1 MGELPK
7 GAYDG
12 LEDRRQKTGLTEED
26 MTRAFSLAAICAAA
40 LLTHAGTAGAAN
52 QIIGNGST
60 RECSDAAVGGRSD
73 NRAVLACTTALELE
87 TLNFRDRARIH
98 VNRGVLQMR
107 QGDYVAARVDFDTAS
122 RIDPQ
127 MGEAYVNR
135 GATYVGEERWRE
147 GVSEIDKGL
156 SLGVRDPERAW
167 FNRAL
172 AHEGLGDLTAAY
184 RDYSRA
190 AELNPEWAAPK
201 TELARFT
208 VKRP

>member
-1 MGELPK
+1 MRP
-7 GAYDG
+7 
-12 LEDRRQKTGLTEED
+12 EDRRQKTGLTEED
-26 MTRAFSLAAICAAA
+26 MTKALSLAAICAAT
-40 LLTHAGTAGAAN
+40 LLTTAGTAGATS

-60 RECSDAAVGGRSD
+60 RECSDAATGGRSD
-73 NRAVLACTTALELE
+73 SRAVLACTVALELE
-87 TLNFRDRARIH
+87 TLTFRDRARTH

-107 QGDYVAARVDFDTAS
+107 QGQFAAARADFDQAS
-122 RIDPQ
+122 RLDPQ

-156 SLGVRDPERAW
+156 SMGVKDPERAW
-167 FNRAL
+167 YNRAL
-172 AHEGLGDLTAAY
+172 AHEGLGDLTTAY

-190 AELNPEWAAPK
+190 AELKPDWAAPK

>member
-1 MGELPK
+1 MIRC
-7 GAYDG
+7 
-12 LEDRRQKTGLTEED
+12 EDRRQKTGLTEED
-26 MTRAFSLAAICAAA
+26 MTKALSLAAICAAT
-40 LLTHAGTAGAAN
+40 LLTHAGAAGATS

-60 RECSDAAVGGRSD
+60 RECSDAATGGRSD
-73 NRAVLACTTALELE
+73 SRAVLACTVALELE
-87 TLNFRDRARIH
+87 TLTFRDRARTL

-107 QGDYVAARVDFDTAS
+107 QGQYVAARADFDQAS
-122 RIDPQ
+122 RLDPQ

-135 GATYVGEERWRE
+135 GATFVGEERWRE

-156 SLGVRDPERAW
+156 SMGVKDPERAW
-167 FNRAL
+167 YNRAL
-172 AHEGLGDLTAAY
+172 AHEGLGDLNAAY

-190 AELNPEWAAPK
+190 AELKPDWAAPK